1 MRLLTTS
8 IVVALVIG
16 GLLLAYRR
24 DRSIV
29 APKETQASP
38 AAEPVIAVQNRT
50 TAAGKML
57 AAQAVPGAWTQPR
70 TNRAGTATVAVTR
83 SGYPAA
89 SPGYAGSSRE
99 ALLWT
104 RRTGKPG
111 TAPNFLPR
119 DSSIDVSKATL
130 LSKPTQTPPL
140 PLAPAS
146 PAGPAGALVAV
157 RGRQA
162 PTQDLVA
169 DDEYRV
175 LLKHAQ
181 FLIRAGLAPM
191 AKEPLQEILRG
202 APNTPIGREA
212 RLTLDAIRN

>member
-16 GLLLAYRR
+16 GLLLAYRHE
-24 DRSIV
+24 RSIV
-29 APKETQASP
+29 TPKETQAAP

-57 AAQAVPGAWTQPR
+57 APQAVPGAWTQPR
-70 TNRAGTATVAVTR
+70 TRRAGTETVAITR

-89 SPGYAGSSRE
+89 SPAYAGSSRE

-130 LSKPTQTPPL
+130 LSKPTQ
-140 PLAPAS
+140 
-146 PAGPAGALVAV
+146 
-157 RGRQA
+157 
-162 PTQDLVA
+162 
-169 DDEYRV
+169 
-175 LLKHAQ
+175 
-181 FLIRAGLAPM
+181 
-191 AKEPLQEILRG
+191 
-202 APNTPIGREA
+202 
-212 RLTLDAIRN
+212 